1 MLQKAVD
8 KLLKGPAPI
17 VPSLRGRRSRFPAG
31 LLVDPADDSA
41 AALHD
46 SLSTVSSQVQFSAME
61 SRWGAFYVRTR
72 PEGKGNSAP
81 AVGQPAA
88 PARQRKRAAP
98 DSAVDDAVEPRSRR
112 QRTGDGPRRSSTAS
126 RDGTQCL
133 HAHTLDG
140 FVFAQTMSGCPVV
153 KSQRLCLNLTAKLPA
168 LEAVLVMQ
176 CIHTARATA
185 TRTRTSSSSKPRAMP
200 ATSRPSLSL
209 LYCRQRLSF
218 AKAAVALLR
227 AATRLGNAP
236 RAMDSC
242 MSHVVALAAPAG
254 EASAVR
260 PVDVA
265 DR

>member
-140 FVFAQTMSGCPVV
+140 FVFADDEWLPGGQEPEAVSESDGKASGSRGRAGHAVHSHSARDRDEDKDVEQFEAKGDASDFSSEPEPVV
-153 KSQRLCLNLTAKLPA
+153 LPPETEFCQSCGRVVESSHEARQCTACHG
-168 LEAVLVMQ
+168 LVHVA
-176 CIHTARATA
+176 CGGVGG
-185 TRTRTSSSSKPRAMP
+185 SSRRGFRCSS
-200 ATSRPSLSL
+200 
-209 LYCRQRLSF
+209 CRR
-218 AKAAVALLR
+218 R
-227 AATRLGNAP
+227 
-236 RAMDSC
+236 
-242 MSHVVALAAPAG
+242 
-254 EASAVR
+254 
-260 PVDVA
+260 
-265 DR
+265 